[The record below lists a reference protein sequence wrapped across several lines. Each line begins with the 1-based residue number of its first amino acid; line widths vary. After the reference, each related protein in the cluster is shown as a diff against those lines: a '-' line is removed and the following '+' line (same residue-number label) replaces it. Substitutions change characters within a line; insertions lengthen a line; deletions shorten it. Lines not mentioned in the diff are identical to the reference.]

1 MLGLL
6 RTTLAIMV
14 MSYHLFV
21 GILPLGTYAV
31 FGFYVISGYLMT
43 LVMHESYGY
52 SGGVRWLL
60 Q

>member
-52 SGGVRWLL
+52 SGGG
-60 Q
+60 